1 MAELPDQAEGIGG
14 LLGMPATGRKPFTAY
29 TMRKIRRIMD
39 DTMKITYLLAVQFY
53 CFPFQGDAGSFGQ
66 AEAQNQWYGID
77 KERLYILMEKPLPR
91 MEAIYNTGQG
101 DGGEGHDH

>member
-66 AEAQNQWYGID
+66 AEAQNQWYGRTRIVSDQRYRD
-77 KERLYILMEKPLPR
+77 KEFMSLSYSQQLLGILKGMPK
-91 MEAIYNTGQG
+91 
-101 DGGEGHDH
+101 